1 MIDFTQDE
9 IRIEEQKVRSALTN
23 RINDLEEKIRSYTG
37 VRTFGP
43 TENKVYN
50 ALLDCFIL
58 HSLARKKIS
67 TIISSPE
74 NSLWVALYSM
84 NIGARYGLKSLE
96 EQISTRRVKL
106 RSPDDNIFSR
116 ECELDISAPYP
127 RLYNSALED
136 LSKILGNGCTKELP
150 ELVRDYFKFL
160 VASTQKLCQNERAG
174 LLIKAVN
181 SNPIRYKNVVFNDLS
196 APIKMQEKKDGPALT
211 WDDLIGQD
219 EAKDYLKGY
228 ELFFRNLDF
237 ALRYNDLLGL
247 FPNILMI
254 GPPGVGKTHS
264 AQILSQRCNVPFRE
278 ISMKDISDTYKDG
291 ASMKLAD
298 EFENAIAPIK
308 SGLSRLSILFIDEF
322 DSVGKRRY
330 DKNSSGEDT
339 KVTETLLVYTG
350 RGNQQPG
357 LIVCAASNFLFD
369 EKNGGSIISDAVLNR
384 FHVLKYGL
392 PDEPTQARL
401 YRYSIDSKKRQ
412 GLYNGVNFQHV
423 AKSAF
428 YPSSK
433 ERFSGRAINTVVD
446 LAINEQ
452 IKRGINGGNAYKP
465 ISTEDIIEQNNVHG
479 LSMPWYGTGG
489 YT

>member
-1 MIDFTQDE
+1 MIEFKQDE
-9 IRIEEQKVRSALTN
+9 INVEEQKVRGALTN
-23 RINDLEEKIRSYTG
+23 RINDLEEKIRAYTG

-43 TENKVYN
+43 TENRVYN

-67 TIISSPE
+67 TVIPSPE
-74 NSLWVALYSM
+74 NSLWVALYAM

-96 EQISTRRVKL
+96 EQISTKRVKL
-106 RSPDDNIFSR
+106 RSPDDNIFFR

-136 LSKILGNGCTKELP
+136 LSRILGNGCTKDLAD
-150 ELVRDYFKFL
+150 LARDYFRFL
-160 VASTQKLCQNERAG
+160 IASTQKLCQNERAG
-174 LLIKAVN
+174 PLIRAVN
-181 SNPIRYKNVVFNDLS
+181 SNPVRYKNVVFNDLS
-196 APIKMQEKKDGPALT
+196 APIRMQEKKDGPVLT
-211 WDDLIGQD
+211 WEDLVGQD
-219 EAKDYLKGY
+219 EAKNYLQGY

-237 ALRYNDLLGL
+237 ALSYNDLLGL

-254 GPPGVGKTHS
+254 GPPGVGKTRS
-264 AQILSQRCNVPFRE
+264 AQILSQRCSIPFRE

-298 EFENAIAPIK
+298 EFDNAIAPIK
-308 SGLSRLSILFIDEF
+308 SGLSRLSMMFIDEF

-369 EKNGGSIISDAVLNR
+369 EKSGGSIISDAVLNR
-384 FHVLKYGL
+384 FHVLRYSL
-392 PDEPTQARL
+392 PDESSQAKL
-401 YRYSIDSKKRQ
+401 YRYFLDSKKKQ
-412 GLYNGVNFQHV
+412 GIYNGVNFQQV
-423 AKSAF
+423 AKTAF
-428 YPSSK
+428 YPGSN
-433 ERFSGRAINTVVD
+433 ERFSGRTIHTIVD
-446 LAINEQ
+446 LAINLQ
-452 IKRGINGGNAYKP
+452 IKKGINGGNTYTP
-465 ISTEDIIEQNNVHG
+465 ISTENITEQNIAHAR
-479 LSMPWYGTGG
+479 SRPWYGTGG
-489 YT
+489 HT